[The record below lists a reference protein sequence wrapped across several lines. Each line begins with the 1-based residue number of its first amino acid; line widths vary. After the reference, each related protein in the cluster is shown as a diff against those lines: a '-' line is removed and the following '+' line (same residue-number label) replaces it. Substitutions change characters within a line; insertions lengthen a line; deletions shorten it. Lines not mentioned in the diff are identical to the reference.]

1 MNILA
6 IGDIVG
12 DGGCDF
18 LRKNLPPFKK
28 VKGID
33 FVIANGENS
42 AEGNGITPTS
52 AESLFV
58 SGVDV
63 ITTGNHAFRR
73 KEIYPSLEKD
83 ERLLRPANYPKSVP
97 GKGWCIVDMGYT
109 SIAVINLCG
118 TAFLEN
124 LDNPFIQIE
133 SILEEIGDRAKII
146 ILDFHAEATAEKEA
160 MGYHIDG
167 RITAMFGTHTHVQTA
182 DECILPKGT
191 GYITDVGMTG
201 AIHSVLGVKPDLA
214 ISRFLTKLPVR
225 FENATGP
232 IRMNGIVF
240 NIDEKGCFVTKV
252 ERISVE

>member
-18 LRKNLPPFKK
+18 LRKNLPPYKK
-28 VKGID
+28 LKGID

-42 AEGNGITPTS
+42 AEGNGITPNS

-73 KEIYPSLEKD
+73 REIYPSLESD
-83 ERLLRPANYPKSVP
+83 DRLLRPANYPYGAP
-97 GKGWCIVDMGYT
+97 GKGWCLVDLGYT

-124 LDNPFIQIE
+124 LDNPFTQID
-133 SILEEIGDRAKII
+133 SILYDIGDRAKII

-160 MGYHIDG
+160 MGYHLDG

-182 DECILPKGT
+182 DDCILPKGT
-191 GYITDVGMTG
+191 GYITDIGMTG
-201 AIHSVLGVKPDLA
+201 VIHSVLGVKPELA
-214 ISRFLTKLPVR
+214 ISRFVTKLPVR
-225 FENATGP
+225 FENAVGK
-232 IRMNGIVF
+232 IRMNGILF
-240 NIDEKGCFVTKV
+240 GIDEKSGCVMST